1 MPEQPGQP
9 CEVANCAQPAA
20 GSYLH
25 LGGATSAQ
33 FAVCDRH
40 LTELKAGA
48 RPSVVAGP
56 TGHDARPVLLLEPAP
71 AAQPIPTG
79 TAHAPPRINGSD

>member
-1 MPEQPGQP
+1 MPEQPGQL
-9 CEVANCAQPAA
+9 CEVANCAQPAV

-40 LTELKAGA
+40 LIELKAGA
-48 RPSVVAGP
+48 RPNVVTGTA
-56 TGHDARPVLLLEPAP
+56 GHDARPVLLLEPAP
-71 AAQPIPTG
+71 AGQPIPTG
-79 TAHAPPRINGSD
+79 SAYTRPRIDGSD